1 MVCYGFK
8 VVQDLVHP
16 QKGMCQS
23 GGTAKSWLSGVHL
36 FSLQIGLRS
45 IGLKPHTHAKRE
57 GVLGANP
64 SCTSR
69 FVLPHVFATFI
80 CGVEWENPPS
90 PFLLKVRESRA
101 RCQTLPRDS
110 LLSIAEVDD
119 RCPRDLE
126 DYRVTKGSV
135 H

>member
-16 QKGMCQS
+16 QEGMCQS

-45 IGLKPHTHAKRE
+45 IGLKPHTHTRKKRR
-57 GVLGANP
+57 GKPIMHVKV
-64 SCTSR
+64 R
-69 FVLPHVFATFI
+69 FAPFFATFI
-80 CGVEWENPPS
+80 CGVEWENPPP

-119 RCPRDLE
+119 WCPRDLE